1 MENNPVQNNAVIF
14 WIGLVVAFVGLAAT
28 AWYLFGPQLHVKH
41 AILTFLVA
49 TGGAVLASFSRPRP
63 PVSSTER

>member
-1 MENNPVQNNAVIF
+1 MQRNNPVENNPLVF
-14 WIGLVVAFVGLAAT
+14 WIGLVLGFVGLGAT

-49 TGGAVLASFSRPRP
+49 VGGAVLASFSRPRGTIA
-63 PVSSTER
+63 TEP